1 MDGALPLGMTIH
13 TFGQL
18 KQPIHYSVLFKAGFC
33 FLVPPPPPSGF
44 KFVIAVL
51 ET

>member
-1 MDGALPLGMTIH
+1 MDGVLPLGMIIH

-33 FLVPPPPPSGF
+33 FFGSSPPSGF
-44 KFVIAVL
+44 KFVIAGF